1 MRNIFNYENGFMST
15 INAIADSLILG
26 ILWVICS
33 LPVFTIGASSAAF
46 YYAYNKC
53 VRQKTDYI
61 LRTFFAGFR
70 SNFKQATQIWLILL
84 GLIVMMLLDFYLLG
98 SMKDVLS
105 FAPVI
110 LAAIIALLLICL
122 MWGLYLFAY
131 LARFENPNKAVMKNS
146 AVIML
151 LNMPWSI
158 MLLLLFAVAVACFLF
173 VPLVS
178 LFTPTLYIFLANK
191 ILERIFRKYMT
202 AEDLE
207 KEASYTH
214 LDSP

>member
-1 MRNIFNYENGFMST
+1 MKNFLNYENDLMST
-15 INAIADSLILG
+15 IAKVADSVTLG
-26 ILWVICS
+26 VLWLICS
-33 LPVFTIGASSAAF
+33 LPVFTAGAASAAF
-46 YYAYNKC
+46 YFAFNRCIRQNSGYAWK
-53 VRQKTDYI
+53 
-61 LRTFFAGFR
+61 TFFNAFKG
-70 SNFKQATQIWLILL
+70 NFKQATQIWLILL